1 MLDQRQHY
9 TLFSH
14 LERKFSFSFLFNFS
28 RAYYNQTWDRTQ
40 LTAHR
45 TGKPKGVQVQHQA
58 FCSSVAGKAS
68 VYCRTAE
75 SRMLSFAS
83 WAFDSSLDELFVT
96 LAVGGT
102 VCIPN
107 DEERTND
114 LVGFINRMGIN
125 TVDLPQSVVNLFYSS
140 EVPSVEVVI
149 IGGEEMSKA
158 TIERWCKHVAL
169 VNAYGPTEASV
180 TSVA

>member
-1 MLDQRQHY
+1 
-9 TLFSH
+9 
-14 LERKFSFSFLFNFS
+14 
-28 RAYYNQTWDRTQ
+28 
-40 LTAHR
+40 
-45 TGKPKGVQVQHQA
+45 
-58 FCSSVAGKAS
+58 
-68 VYCRTAE
+68 
-75 SRMLSFAS
+75 MLSFAS